1 MARRGGVELDTAV
14 PDDPVLARCDPVA
27 AEQAIGNVVDNAVAY
42 GNRGGH
48 VAVVLRAAR
57 RGRRPRRAR
66 TCDSFT
72 QPRSVFMRAIRPII
86 IAAVLLASGPT

>member
-48 VAVVLRAAR
+48 VAVVLERDGDCFALR
-57 RGRRPRRAR
+57 VEDDGPGVRAR
-66 TCDSFT
+66 ATLSLS
-72 QPRSVFMRAIRPII
+72 QG
-86 IAAVLLASGPT
+86 ASS